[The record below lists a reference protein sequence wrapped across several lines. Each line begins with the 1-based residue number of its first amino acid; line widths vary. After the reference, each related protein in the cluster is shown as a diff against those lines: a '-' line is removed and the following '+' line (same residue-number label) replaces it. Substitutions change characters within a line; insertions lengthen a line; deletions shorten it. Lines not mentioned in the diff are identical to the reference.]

1 EPPSLTASALA
12 MWRGGHCL
20 FESLDFVAG
29 PGHMVLVVGPNGA
42 GKTTLLR
49 VAAGLTPPTSG
60 RIAWGGKDLRALPP
74 EERGA
79 IAYRGHAEGVKRDLT
94 VRENLAFF
102 R

>member
-1 EPPSLTASALA
+1 RRPLVTAPNPGTAEPPSLTASALA

-60 RIAWGGKDLRALPP
+60 RIAWGGRTFALCRP
-74 EERGA
+74 RSGA
-79 IAYRGHAEGVKRDLT
+79 PSPTEVTRRV
-94 VRENLAFF
+94 
-102 R
+102 